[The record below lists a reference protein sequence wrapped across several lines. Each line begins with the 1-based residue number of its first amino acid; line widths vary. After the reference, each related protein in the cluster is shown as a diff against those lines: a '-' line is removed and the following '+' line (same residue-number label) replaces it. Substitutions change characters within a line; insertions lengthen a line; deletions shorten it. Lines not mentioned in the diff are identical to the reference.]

1 MYAQTYFM
9 LCSVAENKELLS
21 IYHLD
26 IGDHWNTL
34 DRNVA
39 RNM

>member
-9 LCSVAENKELLS
+9 LCSEAENKELLS

-26 IGDHWNTL
+26 IGDH
-34 DRNVA
+34 
-39 RNM
+39 